1 MLTLTATVQNP
12 AQIVPCQCEEKL
24 SVTRV
29 QSVPK
34 LQNTDNWHICH
45 LPPKCLAHA
54 EKFTRSAGGPSS
66 VLLGQWVGGEGRE
79 KEPQYRGC
87 GTIHFCPR
95 DRAIKSLLQW
105 LWNSL
110 APRWFLSEPHSWGH
124 KAPPATNPAQ
134 QKKSLYN
141 QSGQKVVCALPT
153 LCPHCDE
160 QPYAGSTCISLFCL
174 LFPQSLHW
182 AKRKQPE
189 SLPKVVYTVQAFTPW
204 GNSIYLLRAW
214 DQMG

>member
-1 MLTLTATVQNP
+1 MKKSSLSPEYKVCPNFRT
-12 AQIVPCQCEEKL
+12 QIIGT
-24 SVTRV
+24 SVTCPL
-29 QSVPK
+29 SA
-34 LQNTDNWHICH
+34 WHM
-45 LPPKCLAHA
+45 L
-54 EKFTRSAGGPSS
+54 RN
-66 VLLGQWVGGEGRE
+66 LLGRLEVPALYFWGSGWGGEGRE

-124 KAPPATNPAQ
+124 KAPPVTNPAQ